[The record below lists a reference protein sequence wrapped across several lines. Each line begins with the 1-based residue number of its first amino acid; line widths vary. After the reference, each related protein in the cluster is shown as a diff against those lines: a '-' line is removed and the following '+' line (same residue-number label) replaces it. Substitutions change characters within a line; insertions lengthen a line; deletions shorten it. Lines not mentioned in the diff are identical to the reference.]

1 MKRIINILAISVL
14 LVACATSKD
23 ANKQNSSSNSNEI
36 VFVSVNDMHSRIEMM
51 PKLAYLVD
59 SLRVMYPDLILV
71 SAGDNRTGNVY
82 NDKSPYGQNV
92 PMINLMNDL
101 RFDICE
107 LGNHEFDGS
116 IRGLKYFV
124 DNTNFP
130 VVCANGDFSD
140 YPELNGKI
148 KPYVNLD
155 KNGVKVTVLGMIET
169 SNFGYPSA
177 HRDSIKDVHFT
188 DAKEK
193 IKEYLPLRRD
203 CNVFVLLDHCGVEFD
218 TVFARIFP
226 EFNLIIGGHSHDL
239 MTKTFDSGVLYTQSK
254 KQLKF
259 ATVTKIQVQDG
270 MVTNI
275 NSQPVDLNKIKKVNK
290 KIQKKVNKYCNVPE
304 FNEVIGHSKHPF
316 SSRNEL
322 GAFMADAQRYV
333 AKTDFAIQNPG
344 GVRFDK
350 TESTDL
356 RIIDILNLDPFN
368 NSLVT
373 GTMTGKQVEE
383 FINAASTN
391 DYAPVHVSGL
401 TYTIEH
407 YIDKN
412 DNIDHFVNAK
422 VYLENGKRIDLNE
435 TYTVTINSYM
445 AIWAREMGIHT
456 SEIGQSANDAE
467 FKYLEDL
474 KTVDYQGVSRYN
486 SKSIEKP
493 NLK

>member
-1 MKRIINILAISVL
+1 MKRIINILTISVL
-14 LVACATSKD
+14 LVACATNKN
-23 ANKQNSSSNSNEI
+23 ANTNKQISEAKEI
-36 VFVSVNDMHSRIEMM
+36 VFVSVNDMHSQIEMM
-51 PKLAYLVD
+51 PKLAYIVD

-116 IRGLKYFV
+116 IRGLQYFV
-124 DNTNFP
+124 DNTNFH
-130 VVCANGDFSD
+130 VVCANGDFSY

-148 KPYVNLD
+148 KPYVKFN
-155 KNGVKVTVLGMIET
+155 KNGIDIIILGMIET
-169 SNFGYPSA
+169 SNYGYPSA

-193 IKEYLPLRRD
+193 IKEYLTLKD
-203 CNVFVLLDHCGVEFD
+203 SCDVFVLLDHCGIEMD
-218 TVFARIFP
+218 TVFARIYP
-226 EFNLIIGGHSHDL
+226 EFDLIIGGHSHDL
-239 MTKTFDSGVLYTQSK
+239 VAEKHKNGLLYTQSK
-254 KQLKF
+254 SKLKYT
-259 ATVTKIQVQDG
+259 TVTKIKVQDG
-270 MVTNI
+270 EI
-275 NSQPVDLNKIKKVNK
+275 ISKESQPIDLNKVTKVND
-290 KIQKKVNKYCNVPE
+290 KIQKKVDKFCDVPE
-304 FNEVIGHSKHPF
+304 FNEVIGHSKQPF
-316 SSRNEL
+316 SSKAEL
-322 GAFMADAQRYV
+322 GAFMVDAQRYL

-344 GVRFDK
+344 GVRFGS

-373 GTMTGKQVEE
+373 GVMTGKQVEE
-383 FINAASTN
+383 YLNVASTS
-391 DYAPVHVSGL
+391 DYAPVHVSGF

-407 YIDKN
+407 YVDKS

-422 VYLENGKRIDLNE
+422 AYLENGERIDPE
-435 TYTVTINSYM
+435 KTYTVTINSYM
-445 AIWAREMGIHT
+445 AVWAREMGIHF

-467 FKYLEDL
+467 FKYLEDFG
-474 KTVDYQGVSRYN
+474 TVDYQGVCRF
-486 SKSIEKP
+486 KSTLIDK
-493 NLK
+493 